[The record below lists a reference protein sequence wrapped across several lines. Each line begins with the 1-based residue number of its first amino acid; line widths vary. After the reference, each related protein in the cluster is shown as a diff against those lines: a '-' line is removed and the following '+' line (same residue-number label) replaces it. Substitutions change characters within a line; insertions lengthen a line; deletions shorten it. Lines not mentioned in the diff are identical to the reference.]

1 MRTIIDIIRKEF
13 IQLRRDPRMIPI
25 IFIAPIIQLVVIGY
39 AVTFDVKNISL
50 VICDLDKSQMSREF
64 YTSFEASGYFNND
77 YFSEGSFGVDEI
89 NEIDYYL
96 DKSIANVAIVIPKD
110 FSKNISK
117 GISTK
122 VQIILDGADA
132 NSANISLGYISSLT
146 LNFNKKILMDL
157 KDKSGQEFN
166 FTQAIPETR
175 IWFNPELISAK
186 YFIPGIIGLLLTL
199 MTILLTAMAIVK
211 EKEIGTLEQLIVTP
225 IKSWELILGKLIP
238 FIIIGFIDVFIVIM
252 AGRYIFDVPLKGS
265 LLLLLLSCIPFLF
278 STLGIGLFASTISRT
293 QQQAM
298 MISVF
303 LGMLPFIYLSGFTFP
318 IENMPEVIQ
327 FATHFIPLKYFL
339 IIIRSLFLK
348 GVGFAEIWDEM
359 LIMFVIGVVILVL
372 SLLRFRKRL
381 E

>member
-1 MRTIIDIIRKEF
+1 MRTIIDIVKKEF

-25 IFIAPIIQLVVIGY
+25 IFIAPILQLIIIGY

-50 VICDLDKSQMSREF
+50 VICNLDKSQISREF
-64 YTSFEASGYFNND
+64 YSSFEASGYFNND
-77 YFSEGSFGVDEI
+77 FFVDEI
-89 NEIDYYL
+89 DEIDYYL
-96 DKSIANVAIVIPKD
+96 DKSLANVALVIPKD

-146 LNFNKKILMDL
+146 LNFNKKILLDF
-157 KDKSGQEFN
+157 KNKSGEEFK
-166 FTQAIPETR
+166 FTQVTPETR

-238 FIIIGFIDVFIVIM
+238 FIIIGFVDVFIVIM

-265 LLLLLLSCIPFLF
+265 LLLLLFSCIPFLF

-318 IENMPEVIQ
+318 IDNMPEIIQ
-327 FATHFIPLKYFL
+327 FVTHFIPLKYFL

-381 E
+381 D

>member
-1 MRTIIDIIRKEF
+1 
-13 IQLRRDPRMIPI
+13 
-25 IFIAPIIQLVVIGY
+25 
-39 AVTFDVKNISL
+39 
-50 VICDLDKSQMSREF
+50 MSREF

-77 YFSEGSFGVDEI
+77 YFVDEI
-89 NEIDYYL
+89 NEIDYCL